1 MTAADIEEKKED
13 VDRRSVGAEEN
24 LAKRPSTGLDKI
36 AAWFDS
42 RLGLSYPFL
51 RDAPAY
57 SINPFYW
64 LGALTVVAFVIQG
77 VTGIMMMLYY
87 VPSPAQ
93 AYSSTQFI
101 FQSVSYGRFL
111 ETVHLY
117 TAYAMILL
125 AFMHMMRGYF
135 VSVYKKP
142 REVMWFVGMIMGF
155 VTLGF
160 GFTGYL
166 LPWTVVSYSATH
178 VGVGMISALPQPLSA
193 FLTFLIEGSSGDAGV
208 LLRFY
213 DLHVV
218 VLPAVLL
225 LLLVIK
231 MYMLEAH
238 GISPP
243 VSGIERVP
251 ESKRKLIPIFPD
263 VTFYLVELAALF
275 GAVMLLIS
283 AVFPL
288 TLPPEYTPQLAAQYT
303 AQPDWYFLWIYQILK
318 MQVFETYGLPVA
330 LSIITL
336 IFLILVFLP
345 LIDRSETRSIGK
357 RMKFVTLGAI
367 FVTELVGLSIWG
379 ELTPGRII
387 PNEEGAIVI
396 GSIVLLV
403 TLGSLA
409 LYRILGRASVIG
421 RKSGAAEV
429 STIPQSRP
437 INHSE
442 PLKRSA
448 LLWTAGSFATLL
460 GLGTFAIGNS
470 INAVVTLA
478 IQGVSKVPIEALA
491 LSLAS
496 LSISI
501 CGIVFLLYRLELNSG
516 MLKRRV
522 KLFEIGWKKD

>member
-1 MTAADIEEKKED
+1 LTATDVEEKKED
-13 VDRRSVGAEEN
+13 VDRRSKETEEN
-24 LAKRPSTGLDKI
+24 LAKKPVSYLDKI
-36 AAWFDS
+36 AGWFDS

-77 VTGIMMMLYY
+77 ITGIMMMLYY

-93 AYSSTQFI
+93 AYSSTLFI

-142 REVMWFVGMIMGF
+142 REAMWIVGMLMGF

-193 FLTFLIEGSSGDAGV
+193 FLTFLIEGSSGDSGT

-225 LLLVIK
+225 LLLVAK

-238 GISPP
+238 GISEPARGLENLPP
-243 VSGIERVP
+243 
-251 ESKRKLIPIFPD
+251 SKRKLIPIFPD
-263 VTFYLVELAALF
+263 ITFYLIELAAFF

-283 AVFPL
+283 ALFPL
-288 TLPPEYTPQLAAQYT
+288 TLPAEYSPTIAGQIT

-318 MQVFETYGLPVA
+318 LQVFETAGLPVA
-330 LSIITL
+330 LSAITL
-336 IFLILVFLP
+336 IFIVLVFLP
-345 LIDRSETRSIGK
+345 FIDRSETRSIGK

-367 FVTELVGLSIWG
+367 FVAEVIGLSVWG
-379 ELTPGRII
+379 ELTPGQVI
-387 PNEEGAIVI
+387 PTEEG
-396 GSIVLLV
+396 VLVLGGIAVLV
-403 TLGSLA
+403 TLGTLVV
-409 LYRILGRASVIG
+409 YRILGRASAIG
-421 RKSGAAEV
+421 KKTTPTTPDQKV
-429 STIPQSRP
+429 VPP
-437 INHSE
+437 PE
-442 PLKRSA
+442 PLTRWA
-448 LLWTAGSFATLL
+448 AVWTAGVFAGLL
-460 GLGTFAIGNS
+460 GLGTFTIGSS
-470 INAVVTLA
+470 INSFVSLA
-478 IQGVSKVPIEALA
+478 LQGASRALIESLS
-491 LSLAS
+491 LSLAG
-496 LSISI
+496 LSVAVF
-501 CGIVFLLYRLELNSG
+501 GIVYLLYRLELNSG
-516 MLKRRV
+516 SLKRRI
-522 KLFEIGWKKD
+522 KLFEIGWKKE